1 MGNKSLHSVLATNLA
16 LGACAVTLF
25 LLTGSVTDPV
35 NATKLLILGGLAIS
49 SLALIIQGFI
59 SGQIKGSLLDL
70 LPLLFVTWGL
80 IALVESDSP
89 ISQNFFGVY
98 GRNTGWLTY
107 FFLAI
112 VFLAATK
119 VRGARNFKFMVI
131 AFSIAAVVNVFYNSW
146 VIAFGDFIGWQNNY
160 GAILGTF
167 GNPNF
172 ASSFLGI
179 AFGVN
184 LVLAIKVGKRYKPI
198 CILFIPV
205 IAWQLMNSGSI
216 QGNVVAVLATWLVGF
231 FWTRE
236 RFRNSWIATAYL
248 GSGVVVASTGVIGV
262 FGSGPLKDLLAQPT
276 IALREQYW
284 LAAVNM
290 AKSNPVFGVGM
301 DSYGDWYRRSRDAQ
315 ALITPGPE
323 TVTNAAHSVY
333 LDFLA
338 YGGIPLLLLYM
349 AILTTSLVSV
359 VRVIKSTKSFDPIF
373 VVLTLIWICYQAQA
387 AISINQIGL
396 AIWGW
401 LSSGLLI
408 AYEKNLRTLTESGV
422 QGNIKRRTIRKKPE
436 ILSPRMVSV
445 IGLIVGL
452 MLAAPPLNADM
463 KWSDLQRTGDA
474 SLLPGVFAGNYMVP
488 TNSFRLAQAVELLEN
503 SNLPEL
509 AIQYARQGVEF
520 NPNSF
525 SAWQML
531 YLSTNSTPEEKSK
544 SKQEMVRLD
553 PLNASWKKIN

>member
-1 MGNKSLHSVLATNLA
+1 MGDKSLHSVLATNLA

-35 NATKLLILGGLAIS
+35 NATKLLTLGGLAIS
-49 SLALIIQGFI
+49 SLALVIQGFI

-107 FFLAI
+107 FFVAI

-131 AFSIAAVVNVFYNSW
+131 AFSTAAVVNVLYNSW
-146 VIAFGDFIGWQNNY
+146 VLTFGDFIGWQNNY

-184 LVLAIKVGKRYKPI
+184 LVLAIKVQKRYKPI
-198 CILFIPV
+198 CILLIPV

-248 GSGVVVASTGVIGV
+248 GTGAVVASTGVIGV

-315 ALITPGPE
+315 ALVLPGPE

-338 YGGIPLLLLYM
+338 YGGIPLLLLYV
-349 AILTTSLVSV
+349 AILITSAVSI
-359 VRVIKSTKSFDPIF
+359 VRVVKSTKSFDPVF
-373 VVLTLIWICYQAQA
+373 VALTLIWICYQVQA

-401 LSSGLLI
+401 LTSGLLI
-408 AYEKNLRTLTESGV
+408 AYERNLKNLNEHRV
-422 QGNIKRRTIRKKPE
+422 QGDIKRRTPRKKPE
-436 ILSPRMVSV
+436 ILSPRLVSLV
-445 IGLIVGL
+445 GLIVGL
-452 MLAAPPLNADM
+452 ILAAPPINADM
-463 KWSDLQRTGDA
+463 KWSDLQRTRDA
-474 SLLPGVFAGNYMVP
+474 NLLTSALAGTYMVP
-488 TNSFRLAQAVELLEN
+488 VSSFRLAQAVELLEN
-503 SNLPEL
+503 SNLPDL
-509 AIQYARQGVEF
+509 AIQYARKGVEF

-525 SAWQML
+525 NAWQML
-531 YLSTNSTPEEKSK
+531 YLSTNANLEEKNK
-544 SKQEMVRLD
+544 ATQMMELLD
-553 PLNASWKKIN
+553 PLNPSWKQRK

>member
-1 MGNKSLHSVLATNLA
+1 MGDKSLQSVLATNLA

-35 NATKLLILGGLAIS
+35 NATKLLILGGLAAS
-49 SLALIIQGFI
+49 GLALVIQGLI

-107 FFLAI
+107 FFLAM

-131 AFSIAAVVNVFYNSW
+131 AFLIAAVVNVFYNSW

-184 LVLAIKVGKRYKPI
+184 LVLAIKVRKRYKPI

-205 IAWQLMNSGSI
+205 IALQLMNSGSI

-290 AKSNPVFGVGM
+290 AKSNPGFGVGM

-315 ALITPGPE
+315 ALVVPGPE

-333 LDFLA
+333 LDLLA
-338 YGGIPLLLLYM
+338 YGGIPLLVLYL
-349 AILTTSLVSV
+349 AILIASFVSV
-359 VRVIKSTKSFDPIF
+359 IRVVTSTKAFDPIF
-373 VVLTLIWICYQAQA
+373 VALTLIWICYQVQA

-408 AYEKNLRTLTESGV
+408 AYEKNLRIPNESGV
-422 QGNIKRRTIRKKPE
+422 KGDIRTRIPRKKPE

-445 IGLIVGL
+445 VGLIIGLI
-452 MLAAPPLNADM
+452 LAVPPLNADM
-463 KWSDLQRTGDA
+463 KWSSLQRTGDA
-474 SLLPGVFAGNYMVP
+474 NLLTSALAGTYMVP
-488 TNSFRLAQAVELLEN
+488 VNSFRLAQAVELLEN
-503 SNLPEL
+503 SNLPDL
-509 AIQYARQGVEF
+509 AIQYARKGVEF

-531 YLSTNSTPEEKSK
+531 YLSTNSTPQEKSK
-544 SKQEMVRLD
+544 AKQEMLRLD
-553 PLNASWKKIN
+553 PLNPSWKQLK

>member
-49 SLALIIQGFI
+49 SLALVIQGLI
-59 SGQIKGSLLDL
+59 SGQVRRSWLDL
-70 LPLLFVTWGL
+70 LALMFIAWGL
-80 IALVESDSP
+80 IAVMKSTSP
-89 ISQNFFGVY
+89 FSQNIYGVY

-107 FFLAI
+107 FFFALI
-112 VFLAATK
+112 FIAATK

-131 AFSIAAVVNVFYNSW
+131 AFSIAAVSNVLYNSW
-146 VIAFGDFIGWQNNY
+146 VIVFGDFIGWQNNY

-172 ASSFLGI
+172 ASSFLGL

-184 LVLAIKVGKRYKPI
+184 LAFAVKVGKKYKPV
-198 CILFIPV
+198 CLLLIPI

-216 QGNVVAVLATWLVGF
+216 QGNVVAVLGTWLVGYA
-231 FWTRE
+231 WVRD
-236 RFRNSWIATAYL
+236 RFSKIRVTSAYL
-248 GSGVVVASTGVIGV
+248 SSGLVAAVLGVIGV
-262 FGSGPLKDLLAQPT
+262 FGSGPFKNLLAQPT

-290 AKSNPVFGVGM
+290 GKSNPVFGVGM

-315 ALITPGPE
+315 ALVLPGSE

-333 LDFLA
+333 LDLLA
-338 YGGIPLLLLYM
+338 YGGIPLLVLYLS
-349 AILTTSLVSV
+349 ILIATLVSV
-359 VRVIKSTKSFDPIF
+359 FRVVRTSKSFDPVF
-373 VVLTLIWICYQAQA
+373 VALAIIWICYQVQA

-401 LSSGLLI
+401 LTSGLLI
-408 AYEKNLRTLTESGV
+408 AYAKNLQDIEENNERGTGQASNRRKES
-422 QGNIKRRTIRKKPE
+422 E
-436 ILSPRMVSV
+436 ILSSRMVSV
-445 IGLIVGL
+445 VGLIIGLL
-452 MLAAPPLNADM
+452 LAVPPINADM
-463 KWSDLQRTGDA
+463 KWSELQRTRDA
-474 SLLPGVFAGNYMVP
+474 NLLSSAFEGTYMVP
-488 TNSFRLAQAVELLEN
+488 MNSFRLAQAVELLEN
-503 SNLPEL
+503 SKLPEL
-509 AIQYARQGVEF
+509 AVKYARKGIEF

-525 SAWQML
+525 TAWQML
-531 YLSTNSTPEEKSK
+531 YLSTNSTPEEKGK
-544 SKQEMVRLD
+544 AKQEMVRLD
-553 PLNASWKKIN
+553 PLNPSWKKLN

>member
-1 MGNKSLHSVLATNLA
+1 MGNRTLHSVLATNLA

-35 NATKLLILGGLAIS
+35 NATKLLILGGVSIS
-49 SLALIIQGFI
+49 SLALVVQGLF
-59 SGQIKGSLLDL
+59 SGQIRGSWLDV
-70 LPLLFVTWGL
+70 LPLLFIAWGL
-80 IALVESDSP
+80 VAVMKSDSP
-89 ISQNFFGVY
+89 ISQNFFGMY

-107 FFLAI
+107 FFVAI

-119 VRGARNFKFMVI
+119 VRGASNFKFVVI
-131 AFSIAAVVNVFYNSW
+131 AFSIAAVVNVLYNSW

-184 LVLAIKVGKRYKPI
+184 LVLAIKLERKYKPI
-198 CILFIPV
+198 FILLIPV

-236 RFRNSWIATAYL
+236 RVKDSRIASTYL
-248 GSGVVVASTGVIGV
+248 GSGVVVAIIGVIGV
-262 FGSGPLKDLLAQPT
+262 FGSGPLKNLLAQPT

-290 AKSNPVFGVGM
+290 AKSNPLFGVGM

-315 ALITPGPE
+315 ALVVPGPE

-338 YGGIPLLLLYM
+338 YGGIPLLLLYV
-349 AILTTSLVSV
+349 AILITSLVSV
-359 VRVIKSTKSFDPIF
+359 VRVLKSTKSFDPVF
-373 VVLTLIWICYQAQA
+373 VALTLIWICYQVQA

-401 LSSGLLI
+401 LTSGLLI
-408 AYEKNLRTLTESGV
+408 AYERNLRNVNESRV
-422 QGNIKRRTIRKKPE
+422 QGTTERRTPRKKPE
-436 ILSPRMVSV
+436 ILSPRLVSLV
-445 IGLIVGL
+445 GFIVGL
-452 MLAAPPLNADM
+452 ILAAPPLNADM

-474 SLLPGVFAGNYMVP
+474 NLLTGVFAGTYMVP

-503 SNLPEL
+503 SNLPDL
-509 AIQYARQGVEF
+509 AIQYARKGVEF

-531 YLSTNSTPEEKSK
+531 YLSTNSTPAEKNK
-544 SKQEMVRLD
+544 AKQEMIRLD
-553 PLNASWKKIN
+553 PLNLSWKKLE